1 MFKSSFVSK
10 MDFNI
15 YIELIFLCVVN
26 IIFTVSGIISNTLVI
41 ASFWKSS
48 QLRSKLCHFMI
59 VVLSCFDLVTVV
71 TNYPGL
77 FLYLISWLREDYDLL
92 PKIRIYRYFASIF
105 VGFSFYALLVMSIE
119 RYLGAYYPIFHRTS
133 VTRRKLLTLLAILL
147 IVHTTLGIISANDM
161 IISRVTVLIIFIIT
175 VFPPLLYLNVKL
187 FKISREIRR
196 RNAASP
202 EKRTTMNLKS
212 ISTCLLV
219 VACLVVLFIP
229 NIAYIVFNINA
240 ESKQASNARLSY
252 IWGIT
257 IYTMNCTLNTL
268 IFFWKNKVLR
278 TQGTKILET
287 LKDLLVGS

>member
-15 YIELIFLCVVN
+15 YIKLIFLCVVN

-196 RNAASP
+196 R
-202 EKRTTMNLKS
+202 KRSFT
-212 ISTCLLV
+212 
-219 VACLVVLFIP
+219 
-229 NIAYIVFNINA
+229 
-240 ESKQASNARLSY
+240 
-252 IWGIT
+252 
-257 IYTMNCTLNTL
+257 
-268 IFFWKNKVLR
+268 
-278 TQGTKILET
+278 
-287 LKDLLVGS
+287 